1 MSGSLSQRERPD
13 INFHLFGLGHIC
25 YCMVCL
31 PQGIEAVNGQKIF
44 GLGRYPDIRE
54 ETLFFLNM
62 QKLPE
67 SQWLKIQEKCGI
79 YETGVLPINIVVS
92 YSFSIHS
99 SVKHMAENL
108 HEFSNILT
116 YIYVTYIFYV
126 WSLTCQSTPLL
137 LLHWVPEALEN
148 TEGLSQPSRS

>member
-1 MSGSLSQRERPD
+1 
-13 INFHLFGLGHIC
+13 
-25 YCMVCL
+25 
-31 PQGIEAVNGQKIF
+31 
-44 GLGRYPDIRE
+44 
-54 ETLFFLNM
+54 M